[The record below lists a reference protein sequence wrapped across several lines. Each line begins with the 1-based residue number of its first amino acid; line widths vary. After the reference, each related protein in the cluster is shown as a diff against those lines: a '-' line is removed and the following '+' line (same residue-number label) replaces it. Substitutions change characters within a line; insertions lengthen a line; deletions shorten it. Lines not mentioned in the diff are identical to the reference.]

1 MSFPSIPTRTLQG
14 VDKHL
19 PGDLPAAR
27 TLVIVAFQQRHQ
39 RDVDAWMAV
48 AEDRGWLTDLAE
60 PHSNQPMFAAI
71 EVPCISRRW
80 GPARWFIDGGMTAGI
95 RVPTV
100 LARTW
105 TAYTDV
111 GRVQRALGVANSD
124 DIWVGVVQ
132 PDGEVLATTM
142 GVPTDEGVATIAEAM
157 A

>member
-1 MSFPSIPTRTLQG
+1 MTFPTIPTRTLQG
-14 VDKHL
+14 VDKQL
-19 PGDLPAAR
+19 PADLPAAR

-48 AEDRGWLTDLAE
+48 AEDRGWLTDLTVA
-60 PHSNQPMFAAI
+60 QPTQPRFAAI
-71 EVPCISRRW
+71 EIPCISRRW
-80 GPARWFIDGGMTAGI
+80 GPARRFIDGGMTAGI

-132 PDGEVLATTM
+132 PDGEILATTM
-142 GVPTDEGVATIAEAM
+142 GVPTEKGVAVIASVM

>member
-14 VDKHL
+14 VDRQL
-19 PGDLPAAR
+19 PSDLPAAR

-48 AEDRGWLTDLAE
+48 AEEHGWLTDLAE
-60 PHSNQPMFAAI
+60 PQSEPPAFAAI
-71 EVPCISRRW
+71 EVPCISGRW
-80 GPARWFIDGGMTAGI
+80 GPVRRFIDGGMTAGI

-142 GVPTDEGVATIAEAM
+142 GVPTEEGMATIASAM